1 MRRKESN
8 QTKTKHGLTA
18 YLTWTRVGEIHIQC
32 TKTKVMYNLYIC
44 YCVTSKKITCDG
56 TFIWLIFLVIHDS
69 LHALKASIF
78 EHKCSATGQL
88 SKIVIVHVYSE
99 GTFLWPE
106 LMFYSSLVS
115 QKRLRLL
122 PLAVCYSAVNGLYII
137 EFDKT
142 IIVKLHS
149 GMVDQTFSHTRSGF
163 PLFLSRMPIPARG
176 EYKNDP

>member
-1 MRRKESN
+1 MRW
-8 QTKTKHGLTA
+8 HI
-18 YLTWTRVGEIHIQC
+18 YL
-32 TKTKVMYNLYIC
+32 
-44 YCVTSKKITCDG
+44 
-56 TFIWLIFLVIHDS
+56 LIFLVIHNP

-88 SKIVIVHVYSE
+88 SKIVKVHVCFE

-106 LMFYSSLVS
+106 LLFYSSLFS

-122 PLAVCYSAVNGLYII
+122 LLAVCYSTVNGLYII

-142 IIVKLHS
+142 TIVKLHS

-176 EYKNDP
+176 EYKNEHQHVDPWRRCNVKTTHHVTFQRNSGFSGSLFSVFPI